1 MNNDFIN
8 KEVLVHSDTLLKYA
22 NRFTK
27 NENDAEDLLQNTLM
41 KVLRYQKNYSK
52 GSNLLG
58 WVYTIM
64 RSCFLNDCRKKKLA
78 TNYMNNSL
86 SVNDPSLNSTKN
98 KSEHSFLMDDLNAVM
113 ETVPEKYLSAFIMHF
128 EGYKYY
134 EIAEHFNVPEGTV
147 KTRIHTAR
155 KLLQKKLSNYRDLK
169 P

>member
-1 MNNDFIN
+1 MDKDFIN
-8 KEVLVHSDTLLKYA
+8 KEVWVHSDTLLKYA

-27 NENDAEDLLQNTLM
+27 DENEAEDLLQNTLL
-41 KVLRYQKNYSK
+41 KVLRYQESYSK
-52 GSNLLG
+52 GSNILG
-58 WVYTIM
+58 WIYTIM

-78 TNYMNNSL
+78 ENYKNSSL
-86 SVNDPSLNSTKN
+86 SINDPNM
-98 KSEHSFLMDDLNAVM
+98 KSAENRGENRFAMEDLDAAM
-113 ETVPEKYLSAFIMHF
+113 ETIPEKYLSAFIMHF

-155 KLLQKKLSNYRDLK
+155 KLLQKKLSTYRDLK

>member
-27 NENDAEDLLQNTLM
+27 NESDAEDLLQNTLM
-41 KVLRYQKNYSK
+41 KVFRYQNNYSK

-58 WVYTIM
+58 WIYTIM

-78 TNYMNNSL
+78 ANYMNNSL
-86 SVNDPSLNSTKN
+86 SVNDPTLNSSKN
-98 KSEHSFLMDDLNAVM
+98 KSENRFLMEDINAVM
-113 ETVPEKYLSAFIMHF
+113 ETVPEKYMSAFIMYF

-134 EIAEHFNVPEGTV
+134 EIAEYFNVPEGTV
-147 KTRIHTAR
+147 KTRIHAAR